1 MQVRLL
7 DTGICRVPEFH
18 VLRDGSR
25 RMLDCHAVV
34 ALIEH
39 PQRGWG
45 LFDVGY
51 SQAMITATQHLPWSL
66 YRQATPLQL
75 APELEVVNQ
84 LPRYGLSAA
93 DIGWIVLSHAHA
105 DHVAALADF
114 PQAQIYMS
122 ATAFEL
128 LSQVQGINALRRG
141 IIPHLFPQGWHQRLH
156 LIHEF
161 RDQPLFALGNTH
173 DLFGDGLLR
182 LVELPGHARGQIGM
196 YIANSRPILLAAD
209 GAWHSRAIR
218 EQVLPHPIIYFM
230 IDDAK
235 AMATTL
241 ARLSAFAQAYPEVLI
256 VPCHCPE
263 IYANEVATA

>member
-25 RMLDCHAVV
+25 RMLDCHALV

-39 PQRGWG
+39 PKHGWG

-51 SQAMITATQHLPWSL
+51 SQAMISATQQLPWSL

-75 APELEVVNQ
+75 SPELEVVNQ
-84 LPRYGLSAA
+84 LPQYGLSAA

-128 LSQVQGINALRRG
+128 VSQVQGINALRRG

-218 EQVLPHPIIYFM
+218 GQVLPHPIIYFM

>member
-1 MQVRLL
+1 MQVILL

-39 PQRGWG
+39 PQHGWG

-51 SQAMITATQHLPWSL
+51 SQAMINATEHLPWSL

-128 LSQVQGINALRRG
+128 LSQVQGIDALRRG

-173 DLFGDGLLR
+173 DLFGDGSLR

-218 EQVLPHPIIYFM
+218 EQVLPHPITYFM
-230 IDDAK
+230 IDEPK
-235 AMATTL
+235 TMATTL

-263 IYANEVATA
+263 IYASEVATA

>member
-1 MQVRLL
+1 MQIRLL

-18 VLRDGSR
+18 MLRDGSR

-51 SQAMITATQHLPWSL
+51 SQAMISATQQLPWSL

-122 ATAFEL
+122 AVAFEL

-182 LVELPGHARGQIGM
+182 LVDLPGHARGQIGM
-196 YIANSRPILLAAD
+196 YVANSRPILLAAD

-218 EQVLPHPIIYFM
+218 EQVLPHPITYVM
-230 IDDAK
+230 IDNPK

-256 VPCHCPE
+256 VPSHCPE
-263 IYANEVATA
+263 IYASEVATA